1 MKNGRFKN
9 RYIRLILVNTYLN
22 TKKPRNH
29 RSNWIFARAMAEFKQ
44 NRATHFSSTTRLEA
58 VDFSKLVVT
67 DGCVL
72 NALCPTPFPDIEEQ
86 DVNFIYYADNIFD
99 FEKTVETTVDRLNKM
114 FSANLTNRIKVEK
127 NPGTPGYNVFLECNV
142 QLNFS

>member
-1 MKNGRFKN
+1 M
-9 RYIRLILVNTYLN
+9 T
-22 TKKPRNH
+22 
-29 RSNWIFARAMAEFKQ
+29 EFKQ
-44 NRATHFSSTTRLEA
+44 NLAARFSSNTRLEA

-72 NALCPTPFPDIEEQ
+72 NASCPIPFPDTEEQ
-86 DVNFIYYADNIFD
+86 DVNLIYYADNIFD

-127 NPGTPGYNVFLECNV
+127 IQEHPVTMYILRMQC
-142 QLNFS
+142 ST